1 MVEQI
6 FGIDL
11 KIIMKFL
18 IDFIDI
24 KYKSLFKKK
33 YKFWLKIVDI
43 LIVILKKIYK
53 LEVIGMQLE
62 INVLKD
68 LIYFYL
74 LNF

>member
-1 MVEQI
+1 MVEQV

-24 KYKSLFKKK
+24 KYKILFKKK

-43 LIVILKKIYK
+43 LIVIKKKFINQK
-53 LEVIGMQLE
+53 LQECSQKLM
-62 INVLKD
+62 
-68 LIYFYL
+68 F
-74 LNF
+74 

>member
-33 YKFWLKIVDI
+33 NKFWLKIVDI